1 MKTESSE
8 DHRKC
13 SEKKMQ
19 PGDDGVKTVESLRGR
34 LLAERQASRIAKED
48 AERMGNKLMEIEKML
63 KEEIKLRN
71 KAEKKLKFLKKKLE
85 SLNIFVESS
94 EQSSSEVSC
103 RSSST
108 ATSSSTTNDLSEEN
122 ISIFLESSQ
131 IFSDNFLAKKILEKI
146 PSQVEENPIGQATT
160 SSTSSNSPEDFT
172 FDNPSCKSEDSKSEN
187 YSSAELMKSSAL
199 DNESSDHEEDRVDNS
214 LALVSVSLPESTPVV
229 AASKEVKPVHE
240 NVAQVLDSLKYI
252 RENIQRSMEMRCI
265 VRVGPT

>member
-1 MKTESSE
+1 
-8 DHRKC
+8 
-13 SEKKMQ
+13 
-19 PGDDGVKTVESLRGR
+19 
-34 LLAERQASRIAKED
+34 
-48 AERMGNKLMEIEKML
+48 MELEKML

-131 IFSDNFLAKKILEKI
+131 IFSDNFRAKKILEKI
-146 PSQVEENPIGQATT
+146 PSQVEDNPIGQATT

-187 YSSAELMKSSAL
+187 YRYLFFLSSNLKSTQVFHMGTDIFFYIL
-199 DNESSDHEEDRVDNS
+199 LEGKRNIYIYLFLEYWENKF
-214 LALVSVSLPESTPVV
+214 LAPWLHMGFV
-229 AASKEVKPVHE
+229 
-240 NVAQVLDSLKYI
+240 
-252 RENIQRSMEMRCI
+252 
-265 VRVGPT
+265 